1 MEENDRNGWDH
12 QHRLSPSYSSSVE
25 LKVVLLGGG
34 YFFLILIFNTV
45 NISNLIAF
53 KLQLKIEFETVSE
66 FKAALGCVI
75 VLLLFGYGAVFT
87 FH

>member
-1 MEENDRNGWDH
+1 MG
-12 QHRLSPSYSSSVE
+12 SSASFVPF
-25 LKVVLLGGG
+25 VLQFCGAEGGFVGGG

>member
-1 MEENDRNGWDH
+1 MEENDRNGRDH
-12 QHRLSPSYSSSVE
+12 QHHLSPSYSSSME
-25 LKVVLLGGG
+25 LKVVLLWG
-34 YFFLILIFNTV
+34 YFFLIFIFNTV

-53 KLQLKIEFETVSE
+53 KLQLKIEFEMVSE

-75 VLLLFGYGAVFT
+75 VLLLFGYRAVFT